1 MLAGRTDM
9 EGCPPDSPRNKKKG
23 LMQVR
28 VRYTIGTLSGLEERS
43 DGILLVSEKNHGVV
57 W

>member
-1 MLAGRTDM
+1 M